1 MDRKRIV
8 IAAAALVLL
17 LTSVVVWKN
26 VRAGVCQVCD
36 RRECRAVLFGL
47 RTRWGFP
54 VRTCCPRCG
63 MISLKNSPG
72 MKAVYATDFAT
83 GQRVDAEKAVYV
95 EGGHL
100 VLCHKPE
107 AFPDEVRG
115 AANYTVY
122 DRCLPSVLAF
132 AEPEAA
138 VAYAAK
144 HGGHVLSFVALKE
157 SLTKRG
163 G

>member
-1 MDRKRIV
+1 MNKKKL
-8 IAAAALVLL
+8 LVLL
-17 LTSVVVWKN
+17 LALSLPL
-26 VRAGVCQVCD
+26 AGIILWRTVQSGTCQVCD
-36 RRECRAVLFGL
+36 RGECKAVLFGL
-47 RTRWGFP
+47 KSSWGFP

-63 MISLKNSPG
+63 MIALKHSPG
-72 MKAVYATDFAT
+72 KDVTYATDFAT

-95 EGGHL
+95 EGGDA

-132 AEPEAA
+132 KDLDKAK
-138 VAYAAK
+138 AYVAK
-144 HGGHVLSFVALKE
+144 HGGRVLSFATLKE
-157 SLTKRG
+157 ELIKPG